1 MYPLSLTHLSPLQGW
16 TLVVATL
23 ITTPSSYASLLLSW
37 TTQEQAL
44 GTAYVVQLVGQ
55 RQTPPTTVAKVG
67 QTPPT
72 TVAKVGQTTPT
83 TVAKVGQTPPTTVAK
98 VSSPLGYSNTVY

>member
-1 MYPLSLTHLSPLQGW
+1 M
-16 TLVVATL
+16 ATL

-37 TTQEQAL
+37 TTLEQAL
-44 GTAYVVQLVGQ
+44 GTAYRSALLLVGQ